1 MLTKDTQM
9 KDKLKCGLKGLLE
22 NHVFFIKYEL
32 MKNKIQNQNLV
43 LQVKNSY
50 LIFLIPYGWYL

>member
-9 KDKLKCGLKGLLE
+9 KDKLKCGLKRLLE

-43 LQVKNSY
+43 L
-50 LIFLIPYGWYL
+50 